1 MKVQINGE
9 MRDFEA
15 PMSVLQLLTVM
26 NLPSQKIA
34 VELNL
39 EIVPKSAYH
48 SQMVAAG
55 DRIEIVHFSGGG

>member
-26 NLPSQKIA
+26 NLPSHKIA

-55 DRIEIVHFSGGG
+55 DRIEIVHFIGGG

>member
-39 EIVPKSAYH
+39 EIVPKSAYR

-55 DRIEIVHFSGGG
+55 DRIEIVHFIGGG

>member
-15 PMSVLQLLTVM
+15 PLSVLQLLTVM

-55 DRIEIVHFSGGG
+55 DRIEIVHFIGGG